1 MRVRVRVRV
10 RVRPR
15 VRVRVTKGEGEGK
28 GKGEGY
34 APRSSLWCVL
44 ARASSAESDCYWDKQ
59 SMNSMK

>member
-1 MRVRVRVRV
+1 M
-10 RVRPR
+10 
-15 VRVRVTKGEGEGK
+15 RVTKGEGEGK
-28 GKGEGY
+28 GKGKTKSEGEGEGY